1 MHIGKTA
8 LAFLAFALA
17 ATSPTSFAAQLY
29 RVSANLSHN
38 GKLFGSPS
46 LVVKEGADA
55 TVAVSGP
62 NGYKLALSV
71 TDAGKGQLKIV
82 THLDTAY
89 GSIAPQ
95 MVVLAGQPAT
105 VSVGN
110 TAIGVTVVRSGG

>member
-8 LAFLAFALA
+8 SAVLALALA

-29 RVSANLSHN
+29 KVSANLSHN

-46 LVVKEGADA
+46 VVVKEGADA

-62 NGYKLALSV
+62 NGYKLALNV

-89 GSIAPQ
+89 GSIAPA

-105 VSVGN
+105 VSVGHIVIGL
-110 TAIGVTVVRSGG
+110 TAVRSGN